1 MLKKIINFFLIFALI
16 YNISFDAFPSFTS
29 GRIAFIFLIISNFK
43 DLKLVFKEYKFLKLI
58 ILLLLL
64 VSFLQFTFTGDN
76 TQFSRFFYFTLFSLI
91 SSFILA
97 IRVKDTQK
105 LLFYILL
112 AISFQS
118 LVLIF
123 TFFNPSFKLI
133 LDQYIVYSGNF
144 TVENLYRSFG
154 LSTQT
159 GAVLSLTQ
167 SFGVG
172 VGLLLLKYKN
182 NYLIKSF
189 IIISFLS
196 TFFVGRTGILISL
209 IFFGA
214 YFYYTISFKKI
225 IKVSL
230 IMIILPFLIT
240 ILSNKLT
247 SSLDSI
253 SGFSSEFFLGWISEG
268 FDIKDNRTV
277 NALVSTQN
285 IPELTIQNFFI
296 GSGTISNSNG
306 LNTSGHDS
314 GYIQTYFS
322 IGLIFT
328 VLFYLSFSV
337 FIVQNFKILN
347 NRKLLFFICLI
358 ILVLEFK
365 EPMLFKYTEG
375 FIFLSVLF
383 SMKYEKL
390 NKINNR

>member
-1 MLKKIINFFLIFALI
+1 MLKHITNFLLIFSLI
-16 YNISFDAFPSFTS
+16 YDISFKAFPVLTS
-29 GRIAFIFLIISNFK
+29 GRIVFIFLIISNFK
-43 DLKLVFKEYKFLKLI
+43 DLKLVFKEYKFLKFI

-64 VSFLQFTFTGDN
+64 VSFLQFTLTNDN

-91 SSFILA
+91 SSLIIA
-97 IRVKDTQK
+97 TRVKDTQK
-105 LLFYILL
+105 LLFYILI
-112 AISFQS
+112 AVSFQS
-118 LVLIF
+118 VILVYV
-123 TFFNPSFKLI
+123 FFNPSFKFI
-133 LDQYIVYSGNF
+133 LDQYIVYGGNF

-154 LSTQT
+154 LSSQT
-159 GAVLSLTQ
+159 GAALSLTQ

-172 VGLLLLKYKN
+172 AGLLLLKYKN
-182 NYLIKSF
+182 NYLITLS
-189 IIISFLS
+189 IVICFLS

-253 SGFSSEFFLGWISEG
+253 SGFSSEYFLGWISEG
-268 FDIKDNRTV
+268 FNIKDNRTV
-277 NALVSTQN
+277 NALVTTQN

-314 GYIQTYFS
+314 GYIQTYYS

-328 VLFYLSFSV
+328 VLFYLSLSV

-358 ILVLEFK
+358 ILFLEFK

-375 FIFLSVLF
+375 FIFLTVLF

-390 NKINNR
+390 KKSK

>member
-1 MLKKIINFFLIFALI
+1 
-16 YNISFDAFPSFTS
+16 
-29 GRIAFIFLIISNFK
+29 
-43 DLKLVFKEYKFLKLI
+43 
-58 ILLLLL
+58 
-64 VSFLQFTFTGDN
+64 
-76 TQFSRFFYFTLFSLI
+76 
-91 SSFILA
+91 
-97 IRVKDTQK
+97 
-105 LLFYILL
+105 
-112 AISFQS
+112 
-118 LVLIF
+118 
-123 TFFNPSFKLI
+123 
-133 LDQYIVYSGNF
+133 
-144 TVENLYRSFG
+144 
-154 LSTQT
+154 
-159 GAVLSLTQ
+159 
-167 SFGVG
+167 
-172 VGLLLLKYKN
+172 
-182 NYLIKSF
+182 
-189 IIISFLS
+189 
-196 TFFVGRTGILISL
+196 
-209 IFFGA
+209 
-214 YFYYTISFKKI
+214 
-225 IKVSL
+225 
-230 IMIILPFLIT
+230 MIILPFLIT